1 MGRAAGRDDRRHHLR
16 PLTFDLEL
24 KDLENGDFGVAW
36 GGIAS
41 VQLGL
46 SLIWTEARRRGLGL
60 ERVVEWMATVPAQRV
75 GLPAKGKLA
84 LGYDA
89 DLAVFAPD
97 QAFVVD
103 AAKLHH
109 KNPLTPYQSKTL
121 SGMVRRTFV
130 RGREVDFIE
139 PHGQLLRRGQV

>member
-1 MGRAAGRDDRRHHLR
+1 VQSKAVGVWARLSDEELLDASRREPATYPMSR
-16 PLTFDLEL
+16 
-24 KDLENGDFGVAW
+24 GSS
-36 GGIAS
+36 I
-41 VQLGL
+41 QLGL

-60 ERVVEWMATVPAQRV
+60 DQVVEWMATKPAERV

-89 DLAVFAPD
+89 DLAVFAAD

-109 KNPLTPYQSKTL
+109 KNPLTPYQGKTL
-121 SGMVRRTFV
+121 SGVVRRTFV
-130 RGREVDFIE
+130 RGREVDYSE

>member
-1 MGRAAGRDDRRHHLR
+1 MDGHQ
-16 PLTFDLEL
+16 T
-24 KDLENGDFGVAW
+24 
-36 GGIAS
+36 GG
-41 VQLGL
+41 
-46 SLIWTEARRRGLGL
+46 
-60 ERVVEWMATVPAQRV
+60 RV

-109 KNPLTPYQSKTL
+109 KNPLTPYQGKTL
-121 SGMVRRTFV
+121 SGVVRRTFV
-130 RGREVDFIE
+130 RGKEVDYRE
-139 PHGQLLRRGQV
+139 PHGRLLRRGQV

>member
-1 MGRAAGRDDRRHHLR
+1 
-16 PLTFDLEL
+16 
-24 KDLENGDFGVAW
+24 
-36 GGIAS
+36 
-41 VQLGL
+41 
-46 SLIWTEARRRGLGL
+46 
-60 ERVVEWMATVPAQRV
+60 MATKPAERV

-109 KNPLTPYQSKTL
+109 KNPLTPYQGKTL
-121 SGMVRRTFV
+121 SGVVRRTFV
-130 RGREVDFIE
+130 RGKEVDYRE